1 MKATGIVRRFDEN
14 GRFVLPMEV
23 RRMLDLDMPGDAVEV
38 YLDGESVVLKKY
50 NPSCLFGGEADDL
63 VVYKE
68 KRVCR
73 KCVEKLVML
82 AED

>member
-50 NPSCLFGGEADDL
+50 NPSCLFCGEADDL

>member
-23 RRMLDLDMPGDAVEV
+23 RRMLDLDRPGDAVEV
-38 YLDGESVVLKKY
+38 DLDGESVVLKKY
-50 NPSCLFGGEADDL
+50 NPSCLFCGEADDL

>member
-14 GRFVLPMEV
+14 GRFVLPMDV

-50 NPSCLFGGEADDL
+50 NPSCLFCGEADDL